1 MRISAEWLGDYV
13 QLPPIEKLEDIL
25 LLAGLGVDE
34 RDGDRFELE
43 VTSNRGDWLCAT
55 GLAREIGA
63 MTEARFRAPAPD
75 VSEDGPTIEGRV
87 EVSIFDPED
96 CARYSARLIEG
107 VKIGPS
113 PEWVQKRLTDCGVRP
128 INNVVDATN
137 YVMLEWG
144 QPLHAFD
151 FDKLK
156 GKIAVRRAGEDETLT
171 TLDGQER
178 KLSSDILIITDDDKP
193 IAIAGIMG
201 GADTEV
207 SDSTVN
213 VLLESAHFASTRVRR
228 GVQKLGLPSEA
239 SRRFERWVD
248 PNGCKRSLDRAA
260 QLLADWAGGK
270 VALDAV
276 DVYPR
281 PATPRVV
288 SMRPARANEVLGLKI
303 ETAWMQNALDRLGFK
318 TALDGESIVAQIPT
332 RRRDIE
338 REIDL
343 IEEVARLY
351 GYDRVP
357 TTLSKGVNAAAGRP
371 LAGRL
376 EDRARSACL
385 RCGLTE
391 VATISLSNESAH
403 ANAGLSTEKA
413 VKLRNALTE
422 DYTLLRTSLLPSL
435 LDVLARNKGRRLRGF
450 EIGRIYETSPSHPLA
465 DEKRTLGVCL
475 SDAPAPAHWQKTAAP
490 VDFFALKAIVGNVL
504 REFGAPE
511 SVFEP
516 SRHAAFHPGRCA
528 SISLNGAEI
537 GVMGEI
543 HPLVAAKWEISHRV
557 YVAQID
563 FDALVRHLRLV
574 RRFESFSNFPAVERD
589 FAFVVPQNLPS
600 LRLVEAVQLGGGDL
614 VTSARVVDVYQGA
627 NLGEGMKSLALSL
640 RLQAPDRTLGE
651 SDIEGVSKKVIEAAT
666 ALGAT
671 IRS

>member
-1 MRISAEWLGDYV
+1 M
-13 QLPPIEKLEDIL
+13 
-25 LLAGLGVDE
+25 AGLGIDGRE
-34 RDGDRFELE
+34 GDRFELE

-63 MTEARFRAPAPD
+63 MTEARYRAPAPD
-75 VSEDGPTIEGRV
+75 VDEDGPTIEGRV
-87 EVSIFDPED
+87 EVSILAPDD
-96 CARYSARLIEG
+96 CARYCARLIEG

-113 PEWVQKRLTDCGVRP
+113 PEWMQKRLLDCGVRP

-151 FDKLK
+151 FDRL
-156 GKIAVRRAGEDETLT
+156 GGSIVVRRAVEGEKLQ

-178 KLSSDILIITDDDKP
+178 TLSSDLLVIADAEKP
-193 IAIAGIMG
+193 VAIAGVMG

-207 SDSTVN
+207 SDATVN
-213 VLLESAHFASTRVRR
+213 VLLESAHFAPTRVRR
-228 GVQKLGLPSEA
+228 GVQMLGLASEA

-260 QLLADWAGGK
+260 QLLTSIAGGN
-270 VALDAV
+270 VATGAV

-288 SMRPARANEVLGLKI
+288 SMRPARANEVLGLNI

-318 TALDGESIVAQIPT
+318 TSLEDGSIVARIPT

-343 IEEVARLY
+343 VEEVARLW

-357 TTLSKGVNAAAGRP
+357 TTLSKGVNASAGRP
-371 LAGRL
+371 LASRL

-391 VATISLSNESAH
+391 VATISLSNETAH
-403 ANAGLSTEKA
+403 ANAGLSTERA

-422 DYTLLRTSLLPSL
+422 DYTLLRTSLLPPL

-450 EIGRIYETSPSHPLA
+450 EIGRIYETNPSHPLA

-475 SDAPAPAHWQKTAAP
+475 SDAPAPAHWQKTAPPA
-490 VDFFALKAIVGNVL
+490 DFFALKAIVGNVL
-504 REFGAPE
+504 LEFGAPE
-511 SVFEP
+511 LVFEP
-516 SRHAAFHPGRCA
+516 SLHPAFHPGRCA
-528 SISLNGAEI
+528 SVSLNGAEV

-543 HPLVAAKWEISHRV
+543 HPLVAAKWEIPHRV
-557 YVAQID
+557 YIAQID
-563 FDALVRHLRLV
+563 FDALVRHISLV
-574 RRFESFSNFPAVERD
+574 RQYKTFSNFPAVERD

-600 LRLVEAVQLGGGDL
+600 VRLVETVRAAGGEL
-614 VTSARVVDVYQGA
+614 VTSARVVDVFQGA

-651 SDIEGVSKKVIEAAT
+651 SDIEGVTKKVIAAAGT
-666 ALGAT
+666 LGAF